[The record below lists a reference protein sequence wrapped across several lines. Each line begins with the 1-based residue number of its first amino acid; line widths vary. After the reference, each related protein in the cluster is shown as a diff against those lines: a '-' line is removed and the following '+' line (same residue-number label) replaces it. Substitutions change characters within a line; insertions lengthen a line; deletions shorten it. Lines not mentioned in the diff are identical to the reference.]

1 MIMRNMKSRIKTF
14 KPDHQRM
21 VDAGQRGSWALMR
34 VMSPAGAAYATHIT
48 ADMYTDYK
56 QLFTQNTNNI
66 YTNRCTTTKLMQ
78 MV

>member
-34 VMSPAGAAYATHIT
+34 VMSPAGSAYATYYSGHVYRLQTIVY
-48 ADMYTDYK
+48 AK
-56 QLFTQNTNNI
+56 H
-66 YTNRCTTTKLMQ
+66 
-78 MV
+78 